1 MPQHIIVCE
10 GRSEYVYLQRLQ
22 SFLDAQAE
30 DWSVPLRF
38 IPKLPVNSDGDEN
51 GGGFYTNVT
60 RCYRQQ
66 RRENRNSMIVVW
78 VDDDIYVR
86 QDSDAERSNHANYM
100 GKPAGIPD
108 FVFSF
113 HNFEDFLA
121 LHLDDAAIQRWHTAF
136 DPAHV
141 AHPLHSV
148 DYLPLFETVITG
160 YRKDDLSPDFI
171 TRESLM
177 RLKTNLARPLIPA
190 PADPRFR
197 SFARFLIDQIDAAF
211 PALLAQP
218 VV

>member
-1 MPQHIIVCE
+1 MPSYIMVCE
-10 GRSEYVYLQRLQ
+10 GFSERAYLQRLQ
-22 SFLDAQAE
+22 SFLDAQTE

-51 GGGFYTNVT
+51 GGGLYTNVT
-60 RCYRQQ
+60 RCYKQQ
-66 RRENRNSMIVVW
+66 RKENKKSKIEVW
-78 VDDDIYVR
+78 VDHDIYVR
-86 QDSDAERSNHANYM
+86 QDSAPERRNVASYM

-141 AHPLHSV
+141 AKPLHSV
-148 DYLPLFETVITG
+148 DYLPLYESVIPG
-160 YRKDDLSPDFI
+160 YRKGDLSPDFI
-171 TRESLM
+171 TRDSLSRM
-177 RLKTNLARPLIPA
+177 KANLARPLVPT
-190 PADPRFR
+190 PADPRFG

-211 PALLAQP
+211 PRLLT
-218 VV
+218 